1 MTSTLKLVK
10 PRGAASAAPE
20 GVVGPVVVPVEH
32 VDEQG
37 RLWIRH
43 SGRLLAVRLLGHALA
58 AESGGW
64 SDLVGRSA
72 LVVFTATTS
81 DEPVLMGLMAR
92 SDTARLEAVANLG
105 SVERSVEIDGRR
117 LSLQAGQQL
126 TLRCG
131 EASLTLN
138 ADGRIVMKGLEI
150 VSRAL
155 RTHKIKGGSVNIN

>member
-10 PRGAASAAPE
+10 PRGAASVAPE
-20 GVVGPVVVPVEH
+20 GVAGPVVAPIERI
-32 VDEQG
+32 DEQG

-43 SGRLLAVRLLGHALA
+43 SGRMLAARLLGQALA
-58 AESGGW
+58 GESGGW
-64 SDLVGRSA
+64 SELVGRSA
-72 LVVFTATTS
+72 LVLFTSDTP
-81 DEPVLMGLMAR
+81 DEPVLLGLMAR
-92 SDTARLEAVANLG
+92 SDTARREAVATLG
-105 SVERSVEIDGRR
+105 SVERSLEIDGSS

-131 EASLTLN
+131 EASLTLS